1 MKKTLL
7 SILRDKNTSRL
18 HFRDA
23 ANRLASIIGAE
34 SALCLQE
41 DTYTIETP
49 LGKAQGYR
57 YEDNIILIPIL
68 RSGLVLLR
76 GFLEYFPH
84 AKIGML
90 GMKRDEKTAIA
101 KLYYKNI
108 PSLQKDDRIFL
119 LDPMIATGGSSC
131 DAIRI
136 LKKEKIQEKNIHLFG
151 IIASKEGI
159 KAIKKAYPKVSIRVV
174 DVDAK
179 LNSAKYIVPGLGDF
193 GDRYFGTM

>member
-57 YEDNIILIPIL
+57 YE
-68 RSGLVLLR
+68 
-76 GFLEYFPH
+76 
-84 AKIGML
+84 AW
-90 GMKRDEKTAIA
+90 
-101 KLYYKNI
+101 LY
-108 PSLQKDDRIFL
+108 
-119 LDPMIATGGSSC
+119 
-131 DAIRI
+131 
-136 LKKEKIQEKNIHLFG
+136 
-151 IIASKEGI
+151 
-159 KAIKKAYPKVSIRVV
+159 
-174 DVDAK
+174 
-179 LNSAKYIVPGLGDF
+179 
-193 GDRYFGTM
+193 